1 MCTVNKHLLV
11 FLYNSKLKIL
21 FKDCPLQCFIDVEIV
36 INILIFQSSKKNL
49 FSHGSY
55 IYFKKIATIMIHFNS
70 RSEKKYDY
78 TKYLKCPEAW
88 LQKSKKVYKEKK
100 KEKERKKVYSFLNF
114 LWPNLKW
121 TESARKNI
129 EVPKQ
134 TTIIRIL
141 SGSPDMNNSEIEDWD
156 TMHSLLK

>member
-55 IYFKKIATIMIHFNS
+55 IYFKKIATIMNNDTFQF
-70 RSEKKYDY
+70 KKR
-78 TKYLKCPEAW
+78 E
-88 LQKSKKVYKEKK
+88 
-100 KEKERKKVYSFLNF
+100 
-114 LWPNLKW
+114 
-121 TESARKNI
+121 
-129 EVPKQ
+129 EV
-134 TTIIRIL
+134 L
-141 SGSPDMNNSEIEDWD
+141 YY
-156 TMHSLLK
+156 